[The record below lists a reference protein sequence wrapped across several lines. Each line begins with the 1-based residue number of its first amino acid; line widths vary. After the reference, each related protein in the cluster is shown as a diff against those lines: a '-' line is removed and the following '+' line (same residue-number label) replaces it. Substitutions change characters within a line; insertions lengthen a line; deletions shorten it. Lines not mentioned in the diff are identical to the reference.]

1 MNIAEKLRFKSSLKN
16 YCLTLIEQR
25 INHSRQAMNQAQHAA
40 NSEEKSSAGDKY
52 ETSRAMNQRERDM
65 FAQQLDAA
73 LQELSLAASIDC
85 SGINNTTVPGTVII
99 SQNACFFIFAGL
111 GKLKFEGKDVFVISP
126 RAPLVVEQFFQ
137 KKSTDSFLINGKT
150 DYIVDIF

>member
-85 SGINNTTVPGTVII
+85 SRINSTAVPGTVII

-137 KKSTDSFLINGKT
+137 KKSTDRFLINGKT
-150 DYIVDIF
+150 DYIMDIF

>member
-85 SGINNTTVPGTVII
+85 SRINSTAVPGTVII

-111 GKLKFEGKDVFVISP
+111 GKVKFEGRDVFVISS
-126 RAPLVVEQFFQ
+126 RAPLIEQFFQ
-137 KKSTDSFLINGKT
+137 KKCEESFIINGKT
-150 DYIVDIF
+150 DYIIEIF

>member
-1 MNIAEKLRFKSSLKN
+1 
-16 YCLTLIEQR
+16 
-25 INHSRQAMNQAQHAA
+25 MNQAQHAA

-73 LQELSLAASIDC
+73 QQELSLAAFIDC
-85 SGINNTTVPGTVII
+85 SGINNTAVPGSVIM
-99 SQNACFFIFAGL
+99 SQNACFFILAGL
-111 GKLKFEGKDVFVISP
+111 GKLKFEGRDVFVISP
-126 RAPLVVEQFFQ
+126 RAPLIEQFFQ

-150 DYIVDIF
+150 DYIMDIF